1 MLDWF
6 IFLRGLA
13 LGLLLALLL
22 GALLRFRQ
30 YHAVRCL
37 ALLALSLSGYV
48 VAPLL
53 YGKSQWFHI
62 AVLLADTIPM
72 VFLLFVQA
80 LFADHRRPSPRT
92 LLFGA
97 LYLAMGYAGVWFP
110 GAIAVD
116 VLSVSPL
123 WLLSRLL
130 MAAMLAYALYLTL
143 RQWRQDLVE
152 PRRRLR
158 LTVVVIGGAYI
169 LGVLVVETVAADIP
183 SWVELLNAAGIVAS
197 NLLFLA
203 VVISL
208 GPEGLVQATAVT
220 EPLSPRQATETSPE
234 MSRVLTAME
243 EDKLYRDM
251 ELTIR
256 SLGERLAIPE
266 HRLRRLINRELGY
279 RNFNDFLNH
288 YRLGE
293 VSRRLEDMESRQI
306 PILTIA
312 MDAGYRSLT
321 TFNRA
326 FKATF
331 GLTPREYR
339 EKH

>member
-53 YGKSQWFHI
+53 YGKSQWFH
-62 AVLLADTIPM
+62 
-72 VFLLFVQA
+72 
-80 LFADHRRPSPRT
+80 
-92 LLFGA
+92 
-97 LYLAMGYAGVWFP
+97 
-110 GAIAVD
+110 

-130 MAAMLAYALYLTL
+130 MAAMLAYALHLTL